1 MFEYLKNPLCL
12 SVILSVGW
20 SARIKTH
27 LQSWAGLSLQKE
39 EQCFY
44 LPEIHLP
51 ACLPPLPLLAGKT
64 PVLGKKNLKIWPQI
78 KIIATYPSVQLWL
91 NSYCFLGS
99 RLFLFSEHTLTWCSC
114 CSRLNW
120 LPVRETFQKRSTA
133 VRVLLQVYFFKVSII
148 GLQFYFLFFTS
159 SFYFLP
165 TSIVCP
171 TLTVSTEALFPN
183 LSLCL
188 YGSVYSVMAVGYVH
202 VPLLLPSCPVPS
214 LFLLKCIFLQTFFG
228 ISYNQPAVLLL
239 YYFYVYFLFLYSF
252 TPWLS
257 VCSVVYIWVCLRN
270 FPK

>member
-1 MFEYLKNPLCL
+1 MLVWIPKKPSLPLSNSLSWLKRQNKNTPA
-12 SVILSVGW
+12 IL
-20 SARIKTH
+20 R
-27 LQSWAGLSLQKE
+27 WAVPAERRTVFLLTWNS
-39 EQCFY
+39 
-44 LPEIHLP
+44 P
-51 ACLPPLPLLAGKT
+51 ACVSSTTSSACWKNTCSGE
-64 PVLGKKNLKIWPQI
+64 KNLKIWPQI
-78 KIIATYPSVQLWL
+78 KIIATYPSVQLWP

-133 VRVLLQVYFFKVSII
+133 VWVLLQVYFFKVSII

-239 YYFYVYFLFLYSF
+239 YY
-252 TPWLS
+252 WLS